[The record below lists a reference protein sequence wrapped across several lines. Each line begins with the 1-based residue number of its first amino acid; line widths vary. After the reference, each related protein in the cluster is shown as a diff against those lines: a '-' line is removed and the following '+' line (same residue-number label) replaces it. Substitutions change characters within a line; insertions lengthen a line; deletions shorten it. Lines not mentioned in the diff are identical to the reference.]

1 MMHRAKSRSQ
11 SRKSRSRS
19 TRCPRWRPGV
29 ALRQANGLC
38 IQQLREAL
46 SIFLPQKGL
55 ALLTRDKRVR
65 WVERML
71 VIASILMVLVSA
83 SSAQDA
89 FSWARQA
96 VVGMYPSRRRPGKC
110 MDGFFKQ
117 LGKRSAQLLP
127 TVVNTLRLHAQALAG
142 KDWRYRGWVVMAV
155 DGTKI
160 NCPRTQANEAELG
173 CAGREGSA
181 PQVLLTAIQHL
192 HTGLFWDWRRG
203 GSKDSERGH
212 LQQML
217 EALPSQT
224 MLLAD
229 AGFVGYMLMK
239 ALMAG
244 GHDFVVRAGSNVKL
258 IKDLGFAVREHDG
271 IVYLWPQ
278 DKQRE
283 HPPLVLRMV
292 QFKDGRNHTITLLT
306 SVMDRNKLPDKHL
319 LELYRR
325 RWSVEV
331 SYRTLKQTMSHTKV
345 HATTA
350 ALAQVQVDWAVVGMG
365 LLSLLMV
372 SQSGYRDGAIAGSPA
387 ATLRVLRN
395 AMREGHK
402 RCRRGGLA
410 KQVANAVKDTY
421 ERKSAK
427 TRRPWPRKTDTKPP
441 GEPKMRM
448 ATNAQVKKTKKFIEK
463 KDVA

>member
-1 MMHRAKSRSQ
+1 MKQRAKSRSR
-11 SRKSRSRS
+11 SRKSPSRS
-19 TRCPRWRPGV
+19 VRRPRWRAG
-29 ALRQANGLC
+29 ASLRQAKGIC
-38 IQQLREAL
+38 FQQLREAL

-55 ALLTRDKRVR
+55 ALLTQDKRLR
-65 WVERML
+65 WVDRML
-71 VIASILMVLVSA
+71 VIAGILMVLVSA
-83 SSAQDA
+83 STARDA
-89 FSWARQA
+89 FDYARA
-96 VVGMYPSRRRPGKC
+96 VVVGMYPSRKRPGEC
-110 MDGFFKQ
+110 VDGFFKR

-160 NCPRTQANEAELG
+160 DCPRTQANETDLG

-181 PQVLLTAIQHL
+181 PQILLTAIQHL
-192 HTGLFWDWRRG
+192 RTGLFWDWRRG

-239 ALMAG
+239 ALMAD
-244 GHDFVVRAGSNVKL
+244 GHDFVVRAGSNVTL
-258 IKDLGFAVREHDG
+258 IKDLGFAAREYDG

-292 QFKDGRNHTITLLT
+292 QFKDGYNHTITLLT
-306 SVMDRNKLPDKHL
+306 SVLDRNKLSDKQL
-319 LELYRR
+319 LELYHQ
-325 RWSVEV
+325 RWSVELG
-331 SYRTLKQTMSHTKV
+331 YRTLKQTMSYTKV

-387 ATLRVLRN
+387 ETLRVLRN

-410 KQVANAVKDTY
+410 KQLAKAVKDTY

-427 TRRPWPRKTDTKPP
+427 TRRSWPRKTETRPP

-448 ATNAQVKKTKKFIEK
+448 ATKAQVRKTKNFIDN
-463 KDVA
+463 KDAA